1 MLRDYGLPYQLDELL
16 DLTGYPR
23 GLSYPSQA
31 LDTLQTI
38 ALAEACGARRAREE
52 IERDEMEPILRNLG
66 RSNFDGIGLGGLGLQ
81 RLGEGLGLDRGL
93 DRIYGP
99 VLRNQGVGVD
109 ALADLALPGM
119 IDYPG
124 VGRLADGG
132 RMNPGWGYGVMG
144 GMGMGY
150 GGMGMGGLRGYPGM
164 GGVGRRRGL
173 GMGYGM
179 GGLGGLGMTG
189 MGPFEYGGMGG
200 FGYGGRGLRQLR

>member
-1 MLRDYGLPYQLDELL
+1 MLRDYSLPYQLDELL

-23 GLSYPSQA
+23 GLSYPPQVV
-31 LDTLQTI
+31 DTLQTI
-38 ALAEACGARRAREE
+38 ALVETCGARPARGE

-66 RSNFDGIGLGGLGLQ
+66 RSNFDGIGLGGLGLR

-99 VLRNQGVGVD
+99 VLRNQGMGVD

-124 VGRLADGG
+124 VGRLPGGG
-132 RMNPGWGYGVMG
+132 RMNPGWGYGGIG
-144 GMGMGY
+144 GMGMEY

-164 GGVGRRRGL
+164 GGMGRRRGL

-179 GGLGGLGMTG
+179 GGLGMPG
-189 MGPFEYGGMGG
+189 MGPFGYGGMSG
-200 FGYGGRGLRQLR
+200 FGYGGRELRQLR

>member
-1 MLRDYGLPYQLDELL
+1 MLRDYGLPYQQEELL

-23 GLSYPSQA
+23 GLPYPPQA

-38 ALAEACGARRAREE
+38 ALAEACGERRAREE

-66 RSNFDGIGLGGLGLQ
+66 RNNFDGIGLGGLGWQ

-99 VLRNQGVGVD
+99 VLRNQGIGVD
-109 ALADLALPGM
+109 VLADLALPGM

-150 GGMGMGGLRGYPGM
+150 GGRGMGGLRGYPGW
-164 GGVGRRRGL
+164 GGRGRSRGL
-173 GMGYGM
+173 GMGVGM
-179 GGLGGLGMTG
+179 GGLGMAG
-189 MGPFEYGGMGG
+189 MGPFGYGAMGG
-200 FGYGGRGLRQLR
+200 FGYGGRGL

>member
-23 GLSYPSQA
+23 GLSYPLQVV
-31 LDTLQTI
+31 DTLQII
-38 ALAEACGARRAREE
+38 ALAETCGARRAREE

-66 RSNFDGIGLGGLGLQ
+66 RSNFDGIGLGGLGLR
-81 RLGEGLGLDRGL
+81 RLGEGVGLDRGL

-99 VLRNQGVGVD
+99 VLRNQGMAVD
-109 ALADLALPGM
+109 ALANLALPGM

-124 VGRLADGG
+124 VGRLAGGG
-132 RMNPGWGYGVMG
+132 RMNPGWGYGGMG
-144 GMGMGY
+144 GMGMEY

-164 GGVGRRRGL
+164 GGTGRRRGL

-179 GGLGGLGMTG
+179 G
-189 MGPFEYGGMGG
+189 PFGYGGMSG
-200 FGYGGRGLRQLR
+200 FGYGGRELRQLR